1 MTYLFI
7 EKGKQHTLKKEIVIE
22 GISLHSGENAR
33 IIMKPAAADT
43 GIVLYRSDLDEK
55 IKIPAEPSSVVSLV
69 RNTTI
74 GSSEN
79 KNVRIS
85 TIEHLMAALWGAGID
100 NLEIEVSGP
109 EIPVID
115 GSAYPYYQ
123 KIIDA
128 GLKMQQAKRR
138 FFKIEE
144 TLYAREEAS
153 YITILPYQG
162 FKISYTL
169 DYDHPVV
176 GTSFFEFK
184 ESEDNFA
191 AEISKARTFGFAS
204 EIEKLHKQGLALGGS
219 LDNAVLIEK
228 DKTVNPLRFDNEFV
242 RHKILDVIGDMA
254 LNGRIKG
261 HIIAVKSGHRLHV
274 KLAKKIR
281 EKMLEEE
288 IQFE

>member
-1 MTYLFI
+1 MTYLYI
-7 EKGKQHTLKKEIVIE
+7 EKGSQHTIKKEIVVE
-22 GISLHSGENAR
+22 GISLHTGEDAR
-33 IIMKPAAADT
+33 ITLKPAAPDT
-43 GIVLYRSDLDEK
+43 GIVLYRSDLDET
-55 IKIPAEPSSVVSLV
+55 IKIPAEPFSVVNLV

-79 KNVRIS
+79 ENARIN

-100 NLEIEVSGP
+100 NLEVEVSGP

-123 KIIDA
+123 KIMDA
-128 GLKMQQAKRR
+128 GLEKQQAKRR

-144 TLYAREEAS
+144 ALFEREESS

-176 GTSFFEFK
+176 GTSFFEFE
-184 ESEDNFA
+184 ESEDDFA

-204 EIEKLHKQGLALGGS
+204 EVEKLHEQGLALGGS
-219 LDNAVLIEK
+219 LDNAVLIDK

-254 LNGRIKG
+254 LNGRIQG

-274 KLAKKIR
+274 KLARKIR

-288 IQFE
+288 N

>member
-7 EKGKQHTLKKEIVIE
+7 EKEHQHTLKKEIIVE
-22 GISLHSGENAR
+22 GISLHTGEDAR
-33 IIMKPAAADT
+33 IILKPAPPQT
-43 GIVLYRSDLDEK
+43 GIVLYRSDLDQTV
-55 IKIPAEPSSVVSLV
+55 KIPAEPFSVVSLV

-74 GSSEN
+74 GSREN
-79 KNVRIS
+79 ENVRIS
-85 TIEHLMAALWGAGID
+85 TIEHLMAALWGAGVD
-100 NLEIEVSGP
+100 NLEVEVSGP

-128 GLKMQQAKRR
+128 GLEKQQAKRR

-144 TLYAREEAS
+144 ALFAREESS

-176 GTSFFEFK
+176 GTSFFEFE
-184 ESEDNFA
+184 ESKDNFA

-204 EIEKLHKQGLALGGS
+204 EVEKLHEQGLALGGS

-228 DKTVNPLRFDNEFV
+228 DKTVNPLRFENEFV

-274 KLAKKIR
+274 NLARKIR

-288 IQFE
+288 N

>member
-1 MTYLFI
+1 MNYLFI
-7 EKGKQHTLKKEIVIE
+7 KKGNQHTLKKEISVE
-22 GISLHSGENAR
+22 GISLHTGEDAR
-33 IIMKPAAADT
+33 IVMKPAAPNT

-55 IKIPAEPSSVVSLV
+55 VKIPAEPFSVVNLV

-74 GSSEN
+74 GSS
-79 KNVRIS
+79 KNEAIRIS

-100 NLEIEVSGP
+100 NLVVEVSGP

-115 GSAYPYYQ
+115 GSAFPYYE
-123 KIIDA
+123 KIMAA
-128 GLKMQQAKRR
+128 GLEKQQEARR

-144 TLYAREEAS
+144 ALFEREEAS
-153 YITILPYQG
+153 YITILPYDG

-176 GTSFFEFK
+176 GTSFFEFE
-184 ESEDNFA
+184 ESEDDFA

-204 EIEKLHKQGLALGGS
+204 EVEKLHEQGLALGGS
-219 LDNAVLIEK
+219 LDNAVLIDK

-254 LNGRIKG
+254 LNGRIRG

-274 KLAKKIR
+274 KLARKIR

-288 IQFE
+288 N

>member
-1 MTYLFI
+1 MTYLYI
-7 EKGKQHTLKKEIVIE
+7 EKGNQHTIKKEIIVK
-22 GISLHSGENAR
+22 GISLHTGEDAR
-33 IIMKPAAADT
+33 IIMKPAAPNT
-43 GIVLYRSDLDEK
+43 GIVFYRSDLDQT
-55 IKIPAEPSSVVSLV
+55 IKIPAEPFSVVNLV

-74 GSSEN
+74 GSREN
-79 KNVRIS
+79 ENVRIN

-100 NLEIEVSGP
+100 NLEVEVSGP

-123 KIIDA
+123 KLMDA
-128 GLKMQQAKRR
+128 GREKQQAKRQL
-138 FFKIEE
+138 FKIEE
-144 TLYAREEAS
+144 ALFEREESS

-176 GTSFFEFK
+176 GTSFFEFE
-184 ESEDNFA
+184 ESEDDFA

-204 EIEKLHKQGLALGGS
+204 EVEKLHEQGLALGGS
-219 LDNAVLIEK
+219 LDNAVLIDK

-254 LNGRIKG
+254 LNGRIQG

-274 KLAKKIR
+274 KMAKKIR

-288 IQFE
+288 I